1 MKIAIIG
8 AGNIGSALAFG
19 LAQGKLVRKEDIC
32 ISNPHPGKLERIRE
46 REPEIRTTTSNP
58 ACIQGA
64 DVVVLAVKP
73 WIVQSVADELKP
85 LLDYEKQI
93 VCSMVGGLGL
103 ADLKELFVR
112 DGQAPALYY
121 LIPNTAIATRQSM
134 TFLASAG
141 ATPEQDEALL
151 AVFKELGDAMLVEEK
166 LMNGGMVLASC
177 GIAFAL
183 RYLHANVQGGVQ
195 LGFRPADAQ
204 RIVAQTLVGAA
215 SLMDAPG
222 AHPEEE
228 IDKVTTP
235 GGLTIRGLNAME
247 RKGFTASV
255 LEGIQASLPQKK

>member
-32 ISNPHPGKLERIRE
+32 ISNPHPEKLERIRE
-46 REPEIRTTTSNP
+46 REPEIRTTTHN
-58 ACIQGA
+58 AECVKGA

-73 WIVQSVADELKP
+73 WILQSVAEQLKG
-85 LLDYEKQI
+85 LLDYKKQI
-93 VCSMVGGLGL
+93 VCSMVGGAGL
-103 ADLKELFVR
+103 EELKGLFERNGEV
-112 DGQAPALYY
+112 PVLYY

-141 ATPEQDEALL
+141 ASAQQDAALL
-151 AVFKELGDAMLVEEK
+151 AIFKELGDAMLVEER
-166 LMNGGMVLASC
+166 LMNAGMVLASC

-195 LGFRPADAQ
+195 MGFRPADAQ

-222 AHPEEE
+222 AHPEGE

-255 LEGIQASLPQKK
+255 LEGLQASLPQK